1 MSRFE
6 IVTHKI
12 PCQHIREYPC
22 ALANAQED
30 VLYLQ
35 VKQYIPLDNATP
47 RPGDVTILGAH
58 ANAIPKELYEP
69 FWTDLLDESKL
80 NGFRIRAIWIADL
93 ASQGESGQL
102 NQSLLG
108 NDPSWSDHARDLL
121 HLVNLKREEM
131 PRPILGIG
139 HSAGGA
145 QLVDLAYIHPRLFT
159 TLVLLDPGIQV
170 QSAEVTPEEKSG
182 PAKSTT
188 FRRNWWPSR
197 KEAETSFRN
206 NRFYQAWDPRVLP
219 LWLEYG
225 LREIEDHNAHGPV
238 SLTTSPAQEVFFYL
252 RPNYFGFGHDDKSVD
267 RRTHADIDPRSPINY
282 PFYRPEP
289 ARIFHALPSLRPSA
303 LYIFADPGRVS
314 ALTSEFNDLKVSRTG
329 TGVGGSGGLREGRVK
344 NVTLPGVGHMIP
356 LEAPRQTAQ
365 ETAAW
370 IGDEMR
376 RWISH
381 EAEHER
387 TWKSKA
393 LVEKQTI
400 DERWRREIGGRQ
412 RAKNPLRQERSPKI

>member
-12 PCQHIREYPC
+12 PCQHIREYPR

-30 VLYLQ
+30 VLYIH
-35 VKQYIPLDNATP
+35 VKQYIPLDNTNP
-47 RPGDVTILGAH
+47 QPGDVTIIGAN

-69 FWTDLLDESKL
+69 FWADLLDESKQ
-80 NGFRIRAIWIADL
+80 NGPRIRAIWIADL
-93 ASQGESGQL
+93 ASQGGSGQI

-121 HLVNLKREEM
+121 HLINLKREEM
-131 PRPILGIG
+131 PRPIVGIG

-170 QSAEVTPEEKSG
+170 QSAEVTPEDKNG
-182 PAKSTT
+182 PARSTT

-197 KEAETSFRN
+197 SEAETSFRKN
-206 NRFYQAWDPRVLP
+206 PFHQAWDPRVLA

-225 LREIEDHNAHGPV
+225 LRDIVDHNTNGPV
-238 SLTTSPAQEVFFYL
+238 TLATSPAQEAFFYL
-252 RPNYFGFGHDDKSVD
+252 RPNYLGFGHDGKTVD
-267 RRTHADIDPRSPINY
+267 RNTHADVDPKSPINY

-289 ARIFHALPSLRPSA
+289 ARIFHALPGLRPSA
-303 LYIFADPGRVS
+303 LYIFADPSCVS
-314 ALTSEFNDLKVSRTG
+314 ALTSAFNDLKVSRTG

-344 NVTLPGVGHMIP
+344 SVTIHGAGHMIP
-356 LEAPRQTAQ
+356 LEAPRRTAR
-365 ETAAW
+365 EAAAW
-370 IGDEMR
+370 IGDEIR
-376 RWISH
+376 RWNSS

-387 TWKSKA
+387 VWKSKT

-400 DERWRREIGGRQ
+400 DERWKQEIGGRLSP
-412 RAKNPLRQERSPKI
+412 KNPLWQERSAKI